1 MNVVIMIVTKVVGV
15 LIENI
20 EDVLAHLS
28 ELDFVGK

>member
-1 MNVVIMIVTKVVGV
+1 MNVVITTANKVVGV

-20 EDVLAHLS
+20 EDALAHLS